1 MQYKN
6 YTTITQKMEKKNQI
20 KIVELFYR
28 RINKLAELRLKS
40 TATL

>member
-6 YTTITQKMEKKNQI
+6 YTITQKMEKKNQI

-28 RINKLAELRLKS
+28 RINKLTELRLKS